1 MATDTIENKAEA
13 SVVRLEEL
21 SWIEAPGHHGALSKL
36 LVNPENSA
44 TKYFD
49 FRISTYAPKGHVEA
63 HAHDVTEQVYY
74 ILSGKGVMTLGER
87 RIVVEPHTSIF
98 IPPLVVHAIE
108 NTGLENLVFVVVS
121 APAAEMARVDTRA
134 GK

>member
-1 MATDTIENKAEA
+1 MASSAESKTEA
-13 SVVRLEEL
+13 RVVRLEEL

-36 LVNPENSA
+36 LVNPENSP

-49 FRISTYAPKGHVEA
+49 FRISTYTPKGHVEPHT
-63 HAHDVTEQVYY
+63 HAVTEQVYY
-74 ILSGKGVMTLGER
+74 ILSGKGVMILDDR

-98 IPPLVVHAIE
+98 IPPNVVHAIE

-121 APAAEMARVDTRA
+121 APASEMSRVDTRQST
-134 GK
+134 